1 MKPGFTIEDS
11 TTNDLLNTDSIHKEK
26 YFRLKPA
33 VALYH
38 CPTPLHLLPLAIPS
52 SALLEYFDVHG
63 LFNHI
68 SALTAYRLCHFQV
81 R

>member
-26 YFRLKPA
+26 YFRLRPA

-38 CPTPLHLLPLAIPS
+38 CPTPLICFLSQYLR
-52 SALLEYFDVHG
+52 
-63 LFNHI
+63 
-68 SALTAYRLCHFQV
+68 RLY
-81 R
+81 